1 MGEKYYKPILK
12 EGDHLVRSKENEN
25 RVRGVS
31 QDSNNKTTDIV
42 EWEEYEID
50 DYECYSY
57 EPEEVELTPEQ
68 KELAEAVGTALAA
81 FVIYGAEKLNERV
94 LRPWWHESAKPWI
107 KKKFSKTKQLINGKT
122 KVSQIL
128 EQEKMASTN
137 KTVKDFSS
145 NIQIDKM
152 IDSAFDTIQFDMSSN
167 EAKKHMMSLI
177 YHMLGVAYEIKILS
191 YTRIVDRVEDT
202 QTRLENQNMAEQVL
216 TQKVTA
222 KINDLLSD
230 EKLLLDVSTS
240 KQLFNL
246 LGGGIHI
253 NGEYVPVETEKVG
266 IAINSMSKTEV
277 N

>member
-12 EGDHLVRSKENEN
+12 DGDHLVRSKENEN

-122 KVSQIL
+122 KANQIL
-128 EQEKMASTN
+128 EQEKTTSTSM
-137 KTVKDFSS
+137 TVKDFSS
-145 NIQIDKM
+145 DVQIDKM
-152 IDSAFDTIQFDMSSN
+152 FDCAFDTIQFDMSSD

-191 YTRIVDRVEDT
+191 NTRIVDRVEDT